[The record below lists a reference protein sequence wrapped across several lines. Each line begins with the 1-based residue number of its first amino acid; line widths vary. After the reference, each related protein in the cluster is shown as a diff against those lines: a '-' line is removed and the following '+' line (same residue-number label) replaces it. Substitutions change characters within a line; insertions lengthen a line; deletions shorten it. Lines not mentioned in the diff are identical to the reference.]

1 MYAVVQGN
9 YAAARTGPEACTL
22 DFDEVT
28 DALHAIPGR
37 LDGYWV
43 IKALSDGQVVPIY
56 TAHEWIAELT

>member
-9 YAAARTGPEACTL
+9 YQAAHTGPEACTL
-22 DFDEVT
+22 DADEVT
-28 DALHAIPGR
+28 EALYAIPGR

-43 IKALSDGQVVPIY
+43 LVAHSEDVVVPIY

>member
-9 YAAARTGPEACTL
+9 YRAGHTGPEACTL
-22 DFDEVT
+22 DADEVT
-28 DALHAIPGR
+28 AALYAIPGR

-43 IKALSDGQVVPIY
+43 IKALSDGQVVPVY